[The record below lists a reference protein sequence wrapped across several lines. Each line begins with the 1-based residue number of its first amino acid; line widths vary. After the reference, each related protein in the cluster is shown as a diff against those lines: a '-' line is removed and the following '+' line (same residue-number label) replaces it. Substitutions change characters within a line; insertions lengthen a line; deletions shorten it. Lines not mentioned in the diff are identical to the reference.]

1 MVGRPPAVGLP
12 SCLHAATGMEEVG
25 WWGDPREGFILTKP
39 YSATCGKLKLL
50 GVRQQNLLLSKYTSK
65 MSDLSGIVE
74 ASVLVDCFT

>member
-39 YSATCGKLKLL
+39 YKTMKHFFFSDDSGSARAPPPGSAASL
-50 GVRQQNLLLSKYTSK
+50 G
-65 MSDLSGIVE
+65 
-74 ASVLVDCFT
+74 

>member
-39 YSATCGKLKLL
+39 YMARRHVRHTEAL
-50 GVRQQNLLLSKYTSK
+50 GSTGAFFFL
-65 MSDLSGIVE
+65 
-74 ASVLVDCFT
+74 